1 MASWLDKITKV
12 ADRAVNA
19 VTEAANNTV
28 KTYQEKGLDGIV
40 DKTGEILVKTGETV
54 TKAAEV
60 AADKT
65 QSYLKDIGQTNK
77 ELMNEVEENVGK
89 GTIGGKIAGGLA
101 ATANTTQTMAEDLV
115 NLTKRTYQNLVE
127 QDGNKIDVVGNLDG
141 VNREVVKPAN
151 ETVDQRFQRL
161 NAMPLEEVLSII
173 KADKRENGKWVDVT
187 GTTFLIHKD
196 SWFSPNNSIGGKN
209 AVSLMNYH
217 LSKVTNLDY
226 HNSAVYKELT
236 HETLNIL
243 DSYTLSASVQPA
255 PTPVEKA
262 IKEQEVKGVKIE
274 EQDGSV
280 KKTRKPVAKKSTAVA
295 NSKEVEAKDA
305 KPATKKTATSKTKS
319 SDKTTGKT
327 EVKTTVAKKAT
338 RKVEEAP
345 AKKRTVKKTQP
356 EATQETQV
364 ATPTTK
370 RRKP

>member
-40 DKTGEILVKTGETV
+40 DKTGELLVKTGETV

-65 QSYLKDIGQTNK
+65 QSYFKDIGQTNK

-115 NLTKRTYQNLVE
+115 NLTKRTYQNLVD

-141 VNREVVKPAN
+141 VNRDVAKPTK

-226 HNSAVYKELT
+226 HNSAIYKELT

-243 DSYTLSASVQPA
+243 DSYTLNASVQPVA
-255 PTPVEKA
+255 TQAEKD
-262 IKEQEVKGVKIE
+262 IKEQEVKGVKVD
-274 EQDGSV
+274 EQEGVV
-280 KKTRKPVAKKSTAVA
+280 KKSRKPAVKKAETKAEVKDVKPATKKAVASKDKTTTKVAKKST
-295 NSKEVEAKDA
+295 
-305 KPATKKTATSKTKS
+305 P
-319 SDKTTGKT
+319 
-327 EVKTTVAKKAT
+327 
-338 RKVEEAP
+338 KVEELAVNN
-345 AKKRTVKKTQP
+345 A
-356 EATQETQV
+356 
-364 ATPTTK
+364 
-370 RRKP
+370 

>member
-65 QSYLKDIGQTNK
+65 QSYFKDIGQTNK

-115 NLTKRTYQNLVE
+115 NLTKRTYQNLVD

-141 VNREVVKPAN
+141 VNRDVAKPTK

-226 HNSAVYKELT
+226 HNSAIYKELT

-243 DSYTLSASVQPA
+243 DSYTLNASVQPVA
-255 PTPVEKA
+255 TQAEKD
-262 IKEQEVKGVKIE
+262 IKEQEVKGVKVD
-274 EQDGSV
+274 EQEGVV
-280 KKTRKPVAKKSTAVA
+280 KKSRKPAVKKAETKAEVKDVKPATKKAVASKDKTTTKVAKKSTPKVEELAVNNAEPKPVAKKRV
-295 NSKEVEAKDA
+295 
-305 KPATKKTATSKTKS
+305 TKKVETKQENEV
-319 SDKTTGKT
+319 TT
-327 EVKTTVAKKAT
+327 
-338 RKVEEAP
+338 
-345 AKKRTVKKTQP
+345 
-356 EATQETQV
+356 
-364 ATPTTK
+364 TTK